1 MPKRSWNLNTVYI
14 SERLQ
19 ECLRPISR
27 CALTTVVAPMGY
39 GKTTAVNWYLLE
51 RAKLDEAAVVRIS
64 VYSDNLAIFWKS
76 VQEAFSH
83 AGFDFLRAYPC
94 PDDAAGGSLLT
105 DDLCHA
111 LAGKRPC
118 YIFIDDF
125 HLLTDNRVPAFLCTL
140 TNRLPENVHLIVASR
155 DRFLPAEEI
164 LRLGGRLYT
173 VGAEQLRLN
182 HTELSIY
189 AHRCGTELSDAQI
202 ESLLYSSEGWFS
214 AIYLNL
220 RTLHERGELPSRSS
234 DIYAMFSAAMI
245 DPLPSKRREFLA
257 VMGLADEF
265 TVEMAETVTG
275 SKNTAA
281 ILQTLTEQNAFVKRL
296 PDGVTF
302 RFHHMM
308 KDCAERTFHTMEPR
322 RQAVYHNRYGEW
334 YKTHGQYLHAL
345 KFYCLAK
352 NYDAAL
358 RVIQR
363 DAGILLTSLGAQQ
376 VLDFIAHCPV
386 ETLKEHP
393 LSLLVLMRSMFT
405 WRQIPKMLELKELL
419 LAAIT
424 EHPDWPESERG
435 DLLGE
440 CDLIMSF
447 LMYNDISAMSR
458 LHRSASAQMSRPAIS
473 IQKSGGWTFGSPSV
487 LMMFYRASGE
497 LQSEL
502 TEMDECMP
510 HYYKIT
516 NGHGQGAETIMRAEA
531 DFMRACFADAQIML
545 ERADATPHEK
555 RELAALA
562 EHPEQLIARVKDWA
576 DLNRRT
582 ADITPY
588 RALVHQYLDEAR
600 FFASP
605 VDFGLMTARF
615 PSFQPVEVRKQDI
628 APGYL
633 PQWIL
638 ASSACYPMFP
648 MCEIDG
654 QNYLDGAYSDNLPI
668 GTAFR
673 LGADRVIA
681 IGLKPETPEKKY
693 ANHPLVTYIAPA
705 EPLGKLLEFDPD
717 ALRHSIA
724 LGYTDTLRVLGSYI
738 GHTYTFEPDGQ
749 TLLEGVARDYLL
761 WLLRRELTPPDSML
775 DFFRSDTPLTD
786 RVLSDQHSDL
796 TACALAGAEC
806 VLEAYAYPR
815 GEIYD
820 LKLLLPELAMRLAED
835 EDTPAL
841 ERAHALCASLGSEH
855 FFTQLAPLTPRYDAR
870 DIFLATLTLYLR
882 EQTA

>member
-155 DRFLPAEEI
+155 DRFLPAEEL

-358 RVIQR
+358 RVIQC

-440 CDLIMSF
+440 CDLIM
-447 LMYNDISAMSR
+447 
-458 LHRSASAQMSRPAIS
+458 
-473 IQKSGGWTFGSPSV
+473 
-487 LMMFYRASGE
+487 
-497 LQSEL
+497 
-502 TEMDECMP
+502 
-510 HYYKIT
+510 
-516 NGHGQGAETIMRAEA
+516 RAEA

-545 ERADATPHEK
+545 ERAYAQIDGNGQENMALCCDFLAWRLSLCTSFTPRESFEQRREALLQQHNVAWLNILQSSCAYYYALLGLPEKIPAVFREHQLASIHFLAPGKPMMELIENQVYLAQGEYAKVIGHSEALLGMCEAMHYALVALHIRLQTAAAYEMLGKRETADELLISALAAAEPDALYLPFVENYRYLKTALTRGAGAKFAAFVRTVTPLGEDFVRRCGEK
-555 RELAALA
+555 RAEGSRPAALAGLTERESAIAALVAKRLSNREIAEQLFLSEGSVKQYINQIYSKLLITGDVRTKRKRLAELAA
-562 EHPEQLIARVKDWA
+562 PK
-576 DLNRRT
+576 
-582 ADITPY
+582 
-588 RALVHQYLDEAR
+588 
-600 FFASP
+600 S
-605 VDFGLMTARF
+605 
-615 PSFQPVEVRKQDI
+615 
-628 APGYL
+628 
-633 PQWIL
+633 
-638 ASSACYPMFP
+638 
-648 MCEIDG
+648 
-654 QNYLDGAYSDNLPI
+654 
-668 GTAFR
+668 
-673 LGADRVIA
+673 
-681 IGLKPETPEKKY
+681 
-693 ANHPLVTYIAPA
+693 
-705 EPLGKLLEFDPD
+705 
-717 ALRHSIA
+717 
-724 LGYTDTLRVLGSYI
+724 
-738 GHTYTFEPDGQ
+738 
-749 TLLEGVARDYLL
+749 
-761 WLLRRELTPPDSML
+761 
-775 DFFRSDTPLTD
+775 
-786 RVLSDQHSDL
+786 
-796 TACALAGAEC
+796 
-806 VLEAYAYPR
+806 
-815 GEIYD
+815 
-820 LKLLLPELAMRLAED
+820 
-835 EDTPAL
+835 
-841 ERAHALCASLGSEH
+841 
-855 FFTQLAPLTPRYDAR
+855 
-870 DIFLATLTLYLR
+870 
-882 EQTA
+882 

>member
-155 DRFLPAEEI
+155 DRFLPAEEL

-458 LHRSASAQMSRPAIS
+458 LHRSASAQMSRPAVS
-473 IQKSGGWTFGSPSV
+473 IQSSGGWTFGSPSV
-487 LMMFYRASGE
+487 LMMFYRAPGE
-497 LQSEL
+497 LESEL
-502 TEMDECMP
+502 AEMDECMP

-516 NGHGQGAETIMRAEA
+516 GNHGQGAETIMHAEA
-531 DFMRACFADAQIML
+531 AFMQGRFTDAHI
-545 ERADATPHEK
+545 
-555 RELAALA
+555 
-562 EHPEQLIARVKDWA
+562 
-576 DLNRRT
+576 
-582 ADITPY
+582 
-588 RALVHQYLDEAR
+588 
-600 FFASP
+600 
-605 VDFGLMTARF
+605 
-615 PSFQPVEVRKQDI
+615 
-628 APGYL
+628 
-633 PQWIL
+633 
-638 ASSACYPMFP
+638 
-648 MCEIDG
+648 
-654 QNYLDGAYSDNLPI
+654 
-668 GTAFR
+668 
-673 LGADRVIA
+673 
-681 IGLKPETPEKKY
+681 
-693 ANHPLVTYIAPA
+693 
-705 EPLGKLLEFDPD
+705 
-717 ALRHSIA
+717 
-724 LGYTDTLRVLGSYI
+724 
-738 GHTYTFEPDGQ
+738 
-749 TLLEGVARDYLL
+749 
-761 WLLRRELTPPDSML
+761 
-775 DFFRSDTPLTD
+775 
-786 RVLSDQHSDL
+786 
-796 TACALAGAEC
+796 
-806 VLEAYAYPR
+806 
-815 GEIYD
+815 
-820 LKLLLPELAMRLAED
+820 
-835 EDTPAL
+835 AL
-841 ERAHALCASLGSEH
+841 ERAYAQIEGNGQENMALCCDFLARRLSLFTDIGQRAKLEKRRERLLAHHNVSWLNLWNAAAAYHHALLGSTDSIPEAYRRH
-855 FFTQLAPLTPRYDAR
+855 RLITVRTLAPGKPMIEMIENQVYLAQGEYAHVIGRSEGLLTQCEAMHYALVALHIRIQTAAAYEMLGKHIEARALLERALADAEPDGFALPFAENFRYLEPLLTER
-870 DIFLATLTLYLR
+870 LQGGLTGRIVRLGGLAGQRRAAAERPAVLAALTERECAIVGLMTQRLSNREIAEKLYLSEGSVR
-882 EQTA
+882 QYVNQIYAKLCIEGEPRAKRKRLLELLEGAD